1 MKKRLICLMLS
12 LTLMSAVGCGGALVV
27 ASRRKR
33 KETEQ

>member
-12 LTLMSAVGCGGALVV
+12 LTLMSAVGCGGALEV